1 MADLYG
7 KISNIDEEQTQYQTL
22 DPLNDMAID
31 ETWKY
36 VTPIGFTLRK
46 TIPYIQYMP
55 DIWAGRNLLFHK
67 PFDKMTKEEY
77 NDYEKIGRDYY
88 QNYLQ
93 KNPVNVQEYGKI
105 EFGHKNKGKDKTYN
119 FEQYPFLR
127 KNLETAKKENF
138 STNYKNE
145 TDRNYDYFSNEY
157 KGNLYNYIIENI
169 NGIGKRYKMMRNK
182 TKDEK

>member
-1 MADLYG
+1 MQKLYG
-7 KISNIDEEQTQYQTL
+7 YITNTEEKPSEQFE
-22 DPLNDMAID
+22 PLNDAAID

-36 VTPIGFTLRK
+36 VTPIGFALRK
-46 TIPYIQYMP
+46 AIPYIPYMA

-77 NDYEKIGRDYY
+77 NNYGKMGRDYY
-88 QNYLQ
+88 QNHLQ
-93 KNPVNVQEYGKI
+93 KNPVNIKDYGEIK
-105 EFGHKNKGKDKTYN
+105 FNRHNLKKDNTYN

-127 KNLETAKKENF
+127 KQLETAEKENF
-138 STNYKNE
+138 STNNKNE

-169 NGIGKRYKMMRNK
+169 NGVGKRYKMMKNT
-182 TKDEK
+182 TKDK